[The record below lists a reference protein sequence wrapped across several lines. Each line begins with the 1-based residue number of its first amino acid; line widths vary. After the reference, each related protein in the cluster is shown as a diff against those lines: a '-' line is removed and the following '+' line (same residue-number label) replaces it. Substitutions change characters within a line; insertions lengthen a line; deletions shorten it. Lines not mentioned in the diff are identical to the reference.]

1 MTIAVHRPA
10 RPVTS
15 LQGESGLL
23 EDLPRLP
30 SGTMLDLAVLNNA
43 ACGERPELF
52 HPEPG
57 DVNAERAAKRLC
69 GRCPVQWE
77 CLKMALATNDQ
88 HAIMGGT
95 TPAERTRLRSS
106 YQVSRWRA
114 QSREQIQADEALAES
129 FRQARAARSR
139 LFQDA
144 SAAVRAHELACQVG
158 VWRAALAL
166 GLNKSDDLVEVL
178 EHWGLPPVPRLKQHS
193 RIADDREATN
203 AAFELV
209 NEIGWYKAGRQLRA
223 TQAAL
228 RAAFAT
234 WGLGEPA
241 GKPWQEAREFLRDR
255 TTAEDALRLA
265 IDVGVEKAAEQLE
278 TTKRTLYRAWDR
290 WGLGRPTDRAEGA
303 EAANA
308 RRAAHSWGRRVSPD
322 HPWMRAAKVQVAARS
337 ARASKAVPPAA

>member
-1 MTIAVHRPA
+1 VTLAVHRPA

-15 LQGESGLL
+15 LQGESEVP

-30 SGTMLDLAVLNNA
+30 DGASLNLVVLNNA
-43 ACGERPELF
+43 ACGTRPELF

-57 DVNAERAAKRLC
+57 DVQAELAAKRLC

-77 CLKMALATNDQ
+77 CLKMALATGDE

-95 TPAERTRLRSS
+95 TPAERSRLRSS
-106 YQVSRWRA
+106 YKVSRWRA
-114 QSREQIQADEALAES
+114 QSREQVLADEASAAT
-129 FRQARAARSR
+129 FRQARAQWSR
-139 LFQDA
+139 LFEDA

-178 EHWGLPPVPRLKQHS
+178 EHWGLPPVPRRKQPS
-193 RIADDREATN
+193 RLAEDRAATA

-209 NEIGWYKAGRQLRA
+209 NEVGWYKAGRQLHA
-223 TQAAL
+223 TQATL
-228 RAAFAT
+228 RAAFAR

-255 TTAEDALRLA
+255 AAAEDAMRLA
-265 IDVGVEKAAEQLE
+265 VELGTDKAAQRLQ
-278 TTKRTLYRAWDR
+278 TTRATLYRAWDR
-290 WGLGRPTDRAEGA
+290 WGLGRPTDRPGVAKA
-303 EAANA
+303 VNA
-308 RRAAHSWGRRVSPD
+308 RRAAHNYGRTVAPD
-322 HPWMRAAKVQVAARS
+322 HPWRQAAAVQVAERGM
-337 ARASKAVPPAA
+337 AAAG